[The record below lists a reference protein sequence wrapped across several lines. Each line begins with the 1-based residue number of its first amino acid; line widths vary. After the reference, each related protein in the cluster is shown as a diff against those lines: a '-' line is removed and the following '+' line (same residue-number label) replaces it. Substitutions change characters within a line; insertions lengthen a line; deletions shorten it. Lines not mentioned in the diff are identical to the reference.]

1 MGERDLRA
9 FDIVIRN
16 RGLSNRQQLSVEDSM
31 VVSIGKLNR
40 DQFYFAKYEKPEA
53 ALAAKQ

>member
-31 VVSIGKLNR
+31 VVSIGKLIGINSTLPGTGNL
-40 DQFYFAKYEKPEA
+40 K
-53 ALAAKQ
+53 LL

>member
-16 RGLSNRQQLSVEDSM
+16 RRLSNRQQLSVEDSM

>member
-1 MGERDLRA
+1 VYALRCWT
-9 FDIVIRN
+9 R
-16 RGLSNRQQLSVEDSM
+16 LSNRQRLSVEDSM

-40 DQFYFAKYEKPEA
+40 DQFYFARYEKPEA